1 MVDIIAWR
9 VNIRPDSISARL
21 HCQQTHIGG
30 GNGMVCTISRPLTW
44 HGGVFMRDASQFAN
58 QFQLVWR
65 KQTDAHDTG
74 ETMVSI
80 HTN

>member
-44 HGGVFMRDASQFAN
+44 HGGVFMRDA
-58 QFQLVWR
+58 L
-65 KQTDAHDTG
+65 
-74 ETMVSI
+74 
-80 HTN
+80 